1 MKISAF
7 ILCTALAFSMT
18 GCAVASQV
26 AYGAEE
32 FDAAALPTD
41 KASLIKLNDEQL
53 GMLRKSV
60 RFCND
65 FGRSKHAM
73 NFCVTSGVD
82 LDVRQNGSAALKAFH
97 WSLSP
102 MDRYDDAR
110 SMVAVSRLV
119 KE

>member
-1 MKISAF
+1 MTRAAF
-7 ILCTALAFSMT
+7 LVCAALTLSTA
-18 GCAVASQV
+18 GCAATGQV
-26 AYGAEE
+26 ACGTEE
-32 FDAAALPTD
+32 FDAAALPGD
-41 KASLIKLNDEQL
+41 KASLSQLNDEQL

-60 RFCND
+60 RYCND
-65 FGRSKHAM
+65 FGRSKHSM

-119 KE
+119 RE

>member
-1 MKISAF
+1 MKRTGFF
-7 ILCTALAFSMT
+7 IGAALAISML
-18 GCAVASQV
+18 GQAAH
-26 AYGAEE
+26 AAEQ

-41 KASLIKLNDEQL
+41 KVSLSRLNDEQL
-53 GMLRKSV
+53 GLLRKSV
-60 RFCND
+60 RFCGD
-65 FGRSKHAM
+65 FGHTKHMM
-73 NFCVTSGVD
+73 NFCVTSGLD

-97 WSLSP
+97 WTLNP